1 MLPTLSWRPSRRIL
15 IVAGHYG
22 SGKTNVAVNLALLL
36 RGEGRKVTLIDFD
49 TVNPYFRAADNVAEL
64 NDAGVKTIIPDYA
77 NTNLDLP
84 TIPPQVYSVFS
95 GDADE
100 TAIFDVGGDDAG
112 ASALGMF
119 SGMIASAGYEMLYVM
134 SMYRPLTAKP
144 EDAAGC
150 MYDIESASRLRFTN
164 LVNNSN
170 IGPATDSRSLTDSQ
184 GWIVEI
190 MKITGL
196 PLAFSASLSRDDVDW
211 DKVGDTLIMRD
222 ETVRPWEIR
231 PVISKSVI

>member
-1 MLPTLSWRPSRRIL
+1 MLPKLRWRPSHRIL

-22 SGKTNVAVNLALLL
+22 SGKTNVSVNLALLL
-36 RGEGRKVTLIDFD
+36 RSEGRNVTLIDFD

-84 TIPPQVYSVFS
+84 TVPPQIYSVFD
-95 GDADE
+95 GGEDE
-100 TAIFDVGGDDAG
+100 TVIFDVGGDDAG
-112 ASALGMF
+112 AAALGMF
-119 SGMIASAGYEMLYVM
+119 SALISSSGYDMLYVL

-150 MYDIESASRLRFTN
+150 MYDIEASSRLRFTH

-170 IGPATDSRSLTDSQ
+170 IGPETDKNSLPDSV
-184 GWIVEI
+184 GWMSEI
-190 MKITGL
+190 MKITSL
-196 PLAFSASLSRDDVDW
+196 PLAFSASLARYDISWDGIGDV
-211 DKVGDTLIMRD
+211 LIMKD

-231 PVISKSVI
+231 PVISKSLI